1 MSAGPDE
8 RYQGIDR
15 SVLDEDVWS
24 EESCPATV
32 TCPKCSFA
40 APPDAVRCPRCNAL
54 LLMACS
60 GSCGACRSKT
70 CVGRERK

>member
-1 MSAGPDE
+1 MGAGPDE
-8 RYQGIDR
+8 RYEGIDR
-15 SVLDEDVWS
+15 SVLDEDVWADDA
-24 EESCPATV
+24 CPKTV

-60 GSCGACRSKT
+60 GSCGACMSKT
-70 CVGRERK
+70 CVGREKR

>member
-1 MSAGPDE
+1 MSVGPDE
-8 RYQGIDR
+8 RYEGIDR

-24 EESCPATV
+24 EGSCPATV

-60 GSCGACRSKT
+60 GSCGACMSKT
-70 CVGRERK
+70 CVRKGD